1 LERSPPDWFEQ
12 AIALAGR
19 QFVAIAASAEIPPA
33 VFELSLQ
40 AIALAGRQFV
50 SIAASAEIPPAVFE
64 LWLQAIAF
72 AEGLF
77 AAFAAIPPKVFEH
90 SLQ

>member
-1 LERSPPDWFEQ
+1 LKRSPPDWFQQ

-19 QFVAIAASAEIPPA
+19 QFVAIAASAEIPSA

-40 AIALAGRQFV
+40 AR
-50 SIAASAEIPPAVFE
+50 
-64 LWLQAIAF
+64 AF
-72 AEGLF
+72 AGPF
-77 AAFAAIPPKVFEH
+77 AAFAAIPPEVFEH